1 MLMSFFL
8 QGLLIGLAIAIPVG
22 PIGVLCIRRTLAMGQ
37 WVGLF
42 SGLGAATADGLYGC
56 IAGFGLTAIS
66 DLLIQQ
72 AVWLRIVG
80 GLFLCYLGITT
91 IFAKPAASL
100 KAADEAT
107 ETPDT
112 DVAST
117 REASVGRSLLSAYG
131 STLALTLT
139 NPATIFSFIAV
150 FAGLGIVEAGRDYAT
165 SGVLVGGVFLGSAL
179 WWFFLSG
186 TVNLFRT
193 FLTPTRMRWLNR
205 ISGLVI
211 LTFGIIALTLR
222 QG

>member
-1 MLMSFFL
+1 L
-8 QGLLIGLAIAIPVG
+8 V
-22 PIGVLCIRRTLAMGQ
+22 
-37 WVGLF
+37 
-42 SGLGAATADGLYGC
+42 
-56 IAGFGLTAIS
+56 
-66 DLLIQQ
+66 QQ
-72 AVWLRIVG
+72 AMWLRIVG

-91 IFAKPAASL
+91 FFAQPTASL
-100 KAADEAT
+100 QAADDAT
-107 ETPDT
+107 ETSNAEVT
-112 DVAST
+112 VSSRASM
-117 REASVGRSLLSAYG
+117 GRSLLSAYG